1 MLLVIPSSTMCCQSG
16 CRRTETLRRTAQGCP
31 VAGPEVGREVA
42 CMWGIKT
49 LIIVLRNQI
58 RSAQCIAAR
67 WKHVIASPEMPC
79 IELIRHSVTEL
90 GAMLSLDR
98 FLMWFRV
105 GVYLKIKIKSLSY
118 RSGEVIRALFFK
130 NKKMPGLIFQ
140 ASYWNCFWN
149 ESCCSPSQSRGDQR
163 HGN

>member
-16 CRRTETLRRTAQGCP
+16 CRRTETLRRTALGCP

-105 GVYLKIKIKSLSY
+105 GVYLKIIKSLSY
-118 RSGEVIRALFFK
+118 RFGEAIRALFFK
-130 NKKMPGLIFQ
+130 NKKMPGFIFQ